1 MKTVHDI
8 KILDNIPVLVRAP
21 LNVPIKE
28 GVVADD
34 YRLKRAVPTIEFLTS
49 RGARVVLISHIGE
62 KGTETLKPVAEA
74 LGKLV
79 KNVSF
84 CGTTIDAAARAAV
97 RELPPGHVLVLENL
111 RRNSGEKKNSMEFAK
126 ELAALADVFVQDS
139 FDTCHR
145 VHASMVSVPTL
156 LPSYAGLLLLEEL
169 TELSKALT
177 PARPSLAVIGGAKFA
192 TKEVLLQV
200 LLKKY
205 DHIFVAGALVNDFLK
220 AAGHEVGKSLVS
232 GGDDAGI
239 RKMLENPK
247 IVLPTDVRVVR
258 EGVMPIPKNARVAS
272 VDDVQSDEIILDIG
286 PETVKRLGGMAQSMK
301 AVLWNGPLGKYEDDF
316 VDGTHDFAQAVAV
329 SSAHSIVGGG
339 DTVAALETLGILK
352 KFSFVSTG
360 GGAMLDLLAKG
371 TLPGV
376 EALG

>member
-1 MKTVHDI
+1 
-8 KILDNIPVLVRAP
+8 
-21 LNVPIKE
+21 
-28 GVVADD
+28 
-34 YRLKRAVPTIEFLTS
+34 
-49 RGARVVLISHIGE
+49 
-62 KGTETLKPVAEA
+62 
-74 LGKLV
+74 
-79 KNVSF
+79 
-84 CGTTIDAAARAAV
+84 
-97 RELPPGHVLVLENL
+97 
-111 RRNSGEKKNSMEFAK
+111 
-126 ELAALADVFVQDS
+126 
-139 FDTCHR
+139 
-145 VHASMVSVPTL
+145 MVSVPTL